1 MSRITEQTFS
11 QRGNVDGQQ
20 AHEKMFNIANHRE
33 MQIKMTIRYHLT
45 PVKMAIVKKT
55 KKSVCQDVDKRE
67 KECSIDGHV
76 HWYSHMKNSVQ
87 FP

>member
-1 MSRITEQTFS
+1 
-11 QRGNVDGQQ
+11 
-20 AHEKMFNIANHRE
+20 